1 MSMELPA
8 ALAPMEVF
16 LGRRYSDGD
25 EDALIRMG
33 DEHEGHAAA
42 LLGLDGMGRGDIG
55 RGGTG
60 PGGTGPGGTGP
71 GDMGPGDMGPAGTG
85 AQVVGLGLKASAGI
99 VLAHKGITLL
109 QYALTAAA
117 LAETLATGGTLAPV
131 VRQAGQRALD
141 AVSTVTVNELPT

>member
-16 LGRRYSDGD
+16 LGRLFSDVD
-25 EDALIRMG
+25 EDALVRMG

-42 LLGLDGMGRGDIG
+42 LLGLGGMGRGGMG
-55 RGGTG
+55 RGGMG
-60 PGGTGPGGTGP
+60 PGDTGP
-71 GDMGPGDMGPAGTG
+71 GDTGPAGTG
-85 AQVVGLGLKASAGI
+85 AQVIGLGLKASAGI
-99 VLAHKGITLL
+99 MLAHKGITLL